1 MLMFWEC
8 IPFPLDLTD
17 RIYIS
22 ILCSN
27 PQHKQTTTYHFFFCF
42 FAPVFAGAMVNVGVE
57 MSKFKFPLYQ
67 RSIKSSLLLL
77 PFDIEFSLEGT
88 EALELDPTRLAH
100 T

>member
-1 MLMFWEC
+1 
-8 IPFPLDLTD
+8 
-17 RIYIS
+17 
-22 ILCSN
+22 
-27 PQHKQTTTYHFFFCF
+27 
-42 FAPVFAGAMVNVGVE
+42 MVNVGVE

-67 RSIKSSLLLL
+67 RSIKSSLLL